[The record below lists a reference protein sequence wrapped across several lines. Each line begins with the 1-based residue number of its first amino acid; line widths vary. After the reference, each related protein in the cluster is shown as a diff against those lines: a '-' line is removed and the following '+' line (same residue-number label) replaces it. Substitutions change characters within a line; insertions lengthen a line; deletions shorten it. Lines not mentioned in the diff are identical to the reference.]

1 MRLAPATVTPTGTPD
16 ASVTTLRLTPRLPR
30 SVGLGPLFFPHAGQ
44 WGFRHAAINTQV
56 TPIQAAQ
63 LIIEQDEPLD
73 ALMEVMRCNIIN
85 DEYGFAAELIR
96 TYGELK

>member
-1 MRLAPATVTPTGTPD
+1 MKFTFDPD
-16 ASVTTLRLTPRLPR
+16 M
-30 SVGLGPLFFPHAGQ
+30 
-44 WGFRHAAINTQV
+44 GFDNTN
-56 TPIQAAQ
+56 QAVQ
-63 LIIEQDEPLD
+63 LIVEQDEPLD